1 MKKNRITLIIMTSYI
16 VSAIILISLGFVV
29 NSIIS
34 NLKVEISEVYINKN
48 ELQDAKQIVWLDI
61 ILTQLGQNYSITG
74 DSSLL
79 ESYDNYLSQLDNFII
94 QAKENATTEEL
105 KLLFMKQDTAN
116 LKLVELET
124 KAFELA
130 SKEKIFRSFTN
141 NEK

>member
-1 MKKNRITLIIMTSYI
+1 MKKNRITMIIMTSYI